1 MNRIF
6 VLETLNRIGE
16 EVLLKGWVHVRRNMG
31 KMIFIELRD
40 RTGIIQVVFHP
51 GNPEALAAA
60 ADLRSEF
67 CVAIRGKVNAR
78 PEKQVQ
84 ANQPLGAVEFEALE
98 LTVLNAAKTTPFELN
113 ADTRLVDEELR
124 MKYRYLDLRSE
135 RMRKNTELRF
145 KITKFFRDFL
155 EQKGFFEIE
164 TPILTKGTPEGS
176 REYLVPSRL
185 HAGKFYVLPQSPQQ
199 FKQLLMV
206 AGMERYFQIAR
217 CFRDEDQRGDRQP
230 EFTQLDMEMSF
241 VEEEDVISLVEE
253 MLITL
258 VEEVSPEKKITQK
271 PFPRISYAEAMEKH
285 GSDKPDLRVNK
296 EDPNELAFCWV
307 VDFPLFEKS
316 ESEGRLV
323 SAHHPFTAP
332 RDDQKELLATA
343 PEKVVAK
350 AYDIVLNGYEIGGGS
365 IRIHDRATQNK
376 IFQILGLADDEIVE
390 RFGHMLEAFEYGA
403 PPHGGIAPGIDRIVM
418 LLAGEPN
425 IREVITFP
433 KTGDARDP
441 MMGAPSPLPEPQL
454 AEAHILAV
462 APKTKKG

>member
-1 MNRIF
+1 MKRIF
-6 VLETLNRIGE
+6 VLETLNRVGE

-60 ADLRSEF
+60 ADLRSEYV
-67 CVAIRGKVNAR
+67 VAIRGKVNAR

-113 ADTRLVDEELR
+113 ADTRAVDEELR
-124 MKYRYLDLRSE
+124 LKYRYLDLRSE

-145 KITKFFRDFL
+145 KVTKFFRDFL

-206 AGMERYFQIAR
+206 AGMERYFQVAR

-253 MLITL
+253 MLIKL
-258 VEEVSPEKKITQK
+258 VETVSPEKKIQQK
-271 PFPRISYAEAMEKH
+271 PFPRLSYAEAMEKY
-285 GSDKPDLRVNK
+285 GNDKPDLRVNK
-296 EDPNELAFCWV
+296 DDPNELAFCWV

-332 RDDQKELLATA
+332 RDEQKELLATS
-343 PEKVVAK
+343 PEKVIAK

-365 IRIHDRATQNK
+365 IRIHDRETQNK

-441 MMGAPSPLPEPQL
+441 MMGAPSPLPEVQL
-454 AEAHILAV
+454 QEAHILAL
-462 APKTKKG
+462 APKEKKG

>member
-51 GNPEALAAA
+51 GNPDALAAA
-60 ADLRSEF
+60 ADLRSEY
-67 CVAIRGKVNAR
+67 CVAIRGKVNKR
-78 PEKQVQ
+78 PEKQVN
-84 ANQPLGAVEFEALE
+84 AEQPLGTVEFEALE
-98 LTVLNAAKTTPFELN
+98 LTVLNAAKTPPFELDK
-113 ADTRLVDEELR
+113 DTRAVDEELR
-124 MKYRYLDLRSE
+124 LKYRYLDLRSE

-145 KITKFFRDFL
+145 KVTKFFRDFL

-206 AGMERYFQIAR
+206 AGMERYFQVAR

-253 MLITL
+253 MLIKLIET
-258 VEEVSPEKKITQK
+258 VSPEKKILQK
-271 PFPRISYAEAMEKH
+271 PFPRLSYAEAMEKY
-285 GSDKPDLRVNK
+285 GNDKPDLRVNK
-296 EDPNELAFCWV
+296 DDPNELAFCWV

-332 RDDQKELLATA
+332 RDGQKDLLATA
-343 PEKVVAK
+343 PEKVIAK

-365 IRIHDRATQNK
+365 IRIHDRETQNK
-376 IFQILGLADDEIVE
+376 IFQILGLADNEIIE

-462 APKTKKG
+462 APKAKNG

>member
-1 MNRIF
+1 MKRIF

-51 GNPEALAAA
+51 GNPDALAAA
-60 ADLRSEF
+60 ADLRSEYV
-67 CVAIRGKVNAR
+67 VAIRGKVNAR

-84 ANQPLGAVEFEALE
+84 AAQPLGAVEFEALE

-124 MKYRYLDLRSE
+124 LKYRYLDLRSE
-135 RMRKNTELRF
+135 RMRTNTELRF
-145 KITKFFRDFL
+145 KVTKFFRDFL
-155 EQKGFFEIE
+155 EEKGFFEIE

-206 AGMERYFQIAR
+206 AGMERYFQVAR

-253 MLITL
+253 MLIKL
-258 VEEVSPEKKITQK
+258 VETVSPEKKIQQK
-271 PFPRISYAEAMEKH
+271 PFPRLAYAEAMEKY
-285 GSDKPDLRVNK
+285 GTDKPDLRVNK

-332 RDDQKELLATA
+332 RDDQKELLAA
-343 PEKVVAK
+343 SPEKVIAK

-365 IRIHDRATQNK
+365 IRIHDRETQNK
-376 IFQILGLADDEIVE
+376 IFQILGLADDEIVD
-390 RFGHMLEAFEYGA
+390 RFGHILEAFEYGA

-441 MMGAPSPLPEPQL
+441 MMGAPSSLPEVQL
-454 AEAHILAV
+454 QEAHILAL
-462 APKTKKG
+462 APKEKKG